1 YHYPLIVRRGG
12 AALALRLVMHFNPPD
27 WASQPC
33 RVASLEVFS
42 GGHRELSIPVDIE
55 PYYTLG
61 RAADQVSITLEH
73 HSCSRVHAAIV
84 HHTDGRLF
92 LIDLQSTQ
100 GTLVDGR
107 RISPNKPV
115 LLKDKT
121 RIRFGELESEYVV
134 RCETAAEKRGPE
146 DTPVSPPSKRT
157 ATMADGRVRAS
168 HLLVKHKDVRRP
180 SSWKEPVIT
189 RTRDEALAMIQ
200 RFHEMLVK
208 GEADFATLASQESH
222 CSSAKRGGDL
232 GEFGRG
238 EMQKPFEDATYAL
251 KVGELSGPVFTD
263 SGVHLILR
271 TA

>member
-1 YHYPLIVRRGG
+1 ML
-12 AALALRLVMHFNPPD
+12 FNPPE

-33 RVASLEVFS
+33 RVASLEVFT
-42 GGHRELSIPVDIE
+42 GGQRVLSIPVDIE

-61 RAADQVSITLEH
+61 RASDQVSIPLDH
-73 HSCSRVHAAIV
+73 QSCSRVHAALV
-84 HHTDGRLF
+84 HHTDGRIF

-107 RISPNKPV
+107 RIPPNKPV
-115 LLKDKT
+115 VLKDQT
-121 RIRFGELESEYVV
+121 RIRFGELDSEYVV
-134 RCETAAEKRGPE
+134 RCETAAEKRSAE
-146 DTPVSPPSKRT
+146 DHAGAPANKRA

-180 SSWKEPVIT
+180 SSWKEPVVT
-189 RTRDEALAMIQ
+189 RTREEALAMIQ
-200 RFHEMLVK
+200 RFHKMLVS

-238 EMQKPFEDATYAL
+238 DMQKPFEDATYAL
-251 KVGELSGPVFTD
+251 KVGELSGPVFSD

-271 TA
+271 TG